1 MTHDTHSLREAA
13 ASASSRSSLGS
24 STRDT
29 SIGYDS
35 PATTTANTPAAEG
48 NAISDRKTFKLG
60 GIALNSSNKRKRGS
74 QATPTRSIDTSRDE
88 ELTRAMQ
95 EEEYGSPAAS
105 EAGPSFTRPGG
116 RMRNFVDL
124 KDDSEDDK
132 EGILVRLV
140 ILEGESTIA
149 LISPDL

>member
-1 MTHDTHSLREAA
+1 MTLDTDVRRKAA
-13 ASASSRSSLGS
+13 ASASSRSSIGS

-48 NAISDRKTFKLG
+48 NAIPDQKSLNLR

-74 QATPTRSIDTSRDE
+74 QTAPTRSNDTSRDE
-88 ELTRAMQ
+88 DLARAMQ
-95 EEEYGSPAAS
+95 EEEYGSPAVS

-116 RMRNFVDL
+116 RIRNFVDL
-124 KDDSEDDK
+124 RDDSEDDK
-132 EGILVRLV
+132 AGIVVRP
-140 ILEGESTIA
+140 G
-149 LISPDL
+149 ISL